1 MTEALREKALRLPMK
16 PGVYIMMD
24 ENREVIYVG
33 KAKKLK
39 NRVSSY
45 FRGSHD
51 AKTTAMVSRVS
62 DFDVIIANSEFE
74 ALVLENSLIKRH
86 MPYYNI
92 LLKDGKGYPFVRL
105 DLTEQYP
112 KFSIASKA
120 ENDGARYFGPFGG
133 RVLTREVIEAVC
145 KTFRLPTCSKK
156 FPRDIGKDR
165 PCLNHHMGACDAY
178 CRGTPG
184 ADDYRRIVS
193 EAGMVLDGKTAELCA
208 RLEREMLEAAETL
221 KFELA
226 SEKRDKLRAIQK
238 LETKQRVV
246 SGRSADSDAVGFV
259 RGEAKSCFVVLH
271 YIGGSLL
278 DKDFELLENPVEDD
292 GEAVSAILRQYYA
305 LRGVFPRNIY
315 LPCET
320 EDNSLLE
327 RLFSEQAGS
336 HVYVTTPQ
344 KGEKKRLVETANL
357 NAAEEINR
365 ATNRE
370 EKVLKTLQWLKDAL
384 GLERYPA
391 RIEAY
396 DISNTG
402 AADIVSSMTVFER
415 LKPVKKAYR
424 KFKIKGKDTPDD
436 YYSMYETLSR
446 RFERYLSG
454 DEKFD
459 TLPDIMLI
467 DGGSVH
473 ANIAR
478 RVLSEKGLSIPV
490 FGMVKDDRH
499 RTRALV
505 TPDGAE
511 IGISANPA
519 AFSFIGRIQEETHR
533 FAITYHRELRSKPLR
548 GSELDKIAGVGEKR
562 KAELLKHFKSVKA
575 IRSAAVEELAEAVP
589 KNAALAVYNYFH
601 KDEDK

>member
-33 KAKKLK
+33 KAKKLR

-51 AKTTAMVSRVS
+51 FKTTAMVSKVT

-74 ALVLENSLIKRH
+74 ALLLENSLIKRH

-105 DLTEQYP
+105 SLAEQYP
-112 KFSIASKA
+112 VFSIVSKA
-120 ENDGARYFGPFGG
+120 ENDGAKYLGPFGG
-133 RVLTREVIEAVC
+133 RNLTREIIRAVC
-145 KTFRLPTCSKK
+145 KTFKLPTCSRK

-165 PCLNHHMGACDAY
+165 PCLNHHMGSCDAY
-178 CRGTPG
+178 CRGVPG
-184 ADDYRRIVS
+184 AEEYRRTIA
-193 EAGMVLDGKTAELCA
+193 EAEMVLDGKTAELCA
-208 RLEREMLEAAETL
+208 RLEREMLEAAEDL
-221 KFELA
+221 KFEIA
-226 SEKRDKLRAIQK
+226 AEKRDKLKAIQK

-246 SGRSADSDAVGFV
+246 SGRSADSDVVGFV
-259 RGEAKSCFVVLH
+259 RGETKSCFVVLH

-278 DKDFELLENPVEDD
+278 DKDFELLDNPLEDD
-292 GEAVSAILRQYYA
+292 GEAVSALLRQYYT
-305 LRGVFPRNIY
+305 LRGVYPKNIY

-327 RLFSEQAGS
+327 RLFTEQAGS
-336 HVYVTTPQ
+336 NVYVTTPQ

-365 ATNRE
+365 VVSRE
-370 EKVLKTLQWLKDAL
+370 EKVLKTLQWLQDSL
-384 GLERYPA
+384 GLEKYPE

-402 AADIVSSMTVFER
+402 ASDIVASMTVFER
-415 LKPVKKAYR
+415 LKPIKREYR
-424 KFKIKGKDTPDD
+424 KFKIKGIDTPDD
-436 YYSMYETLSR
+436 YYSMYETVSR
-446 RFERYLSG
+446 RFERYLTG

-467 DGGSVH
+467 DGGSAH
-473 ANIAR
+473 AE
-478 RVLSEKGLSIPV
+478 RVMKALSEKGISIPV
-490 FGMVKDDRH
+490 FGMVKDERH
-499 RTRALV
+499 KTRALV
-505 TPDGAE
+505 TPEGEE

-519 AFSFIGRIQEETHR
+519 VFSFIGRIQEETHR

-562 KAELLKHFKSVKA
+562 KAQLLKHFKSIKA
-575 IRSAAVEELAEAVP
+575 IRAASLEELNKVVP
-589 KNAALAVYNYFH
+589 RNTAASVYNYYH
-601 KDEDK
+601 KNED

>member
-33 KAKKLK
+33 KAKKLR

-51 AKTTAMVSRVS
+51 FKTTAMVSKVT

-74 ALVLENSLIKRH
+74 ALLLENSLIKRH

-105 DLTEQYP
+105 SLAEQYP
-112 KFSIASKA
+112 VFSIVSKA
-120 ENDGARYFGPFGG
+120 ENDGAKYLGPFGG
-133 RVLTREVIEAVC
+133 RNLTREIIRAVC
-145 KTFRLPTCSKK
+145 KTFKLPTCSRK

-165 PCLNHHMGACDAY
+165 PCLNHHMGSCDAY
-178 CRGTPG
+178 CRGVPG
-184 ADDYRRIVS
+184 AEEYRRTIA
-193 EAGMVLDGKTAELCA
+193 EAEMVLDGKTAELCA
-208 RLEREMLEAAETL
+208 RLEREMLEAAEDL
-221 KFELA
+221 KFEIA
-226 SEKRDKLRAIQK
+226 AEKRDKLKAIQK

-246 SGRSADSDAVGFV
+246 SGRSADSDVVGFV
-259 RGEAKSCFVVLH
+259 RGETKSCFVVLH

-278 DKDFELLENPVEDD
+278 DKDFELLENPMEDD
-292 GEAVSAILRQYYA
+292 GEAVSALVRQYYT
-305 LRGVFPRNIY
+305 LRGVYPKNIY

-327 RLFSEQAGS
+327 RLFTEQAGS
-336 HVYVTTPQ
+336 NVYVTTPQ

-365 ATNRE
+365 VVSRE
-370 EKVLKTLQWLKDAL
+370 EKVLKTLQWLQDSL
-384 GLERYPA
+384 GLEKYPE

-402 AADIVSSMTVFER
+402 ASDIVASMTVFER
-415 LKPVKKAYR
+415 LKPIKREYR
-424 KFKIKGKDTPDD
+424 KFKIKGIDTPDD
-436 YYSMYETLSR
+436 YYSMYETVSR
-446 RFERYLSG
+446 RFERYLAG

-467 DGGSVH
+467 DGGSAH
-473 ANIAR
+473 AERAR
-478 RVLSEKGLSIPV
+478 KALSEKGISIPV
-490 FGMVKDDRH
+490 FGMVKDERH
-499 RTRALV
+499 KTRALV
-505 TPDGAE
+505 TPEGDE

-519 AFSFIGRIQEETHR
+519 VFSFIGRIQEETHR

-562 KAELLKHFKSVKA
+562 KAQLLKHFKSIKA
-575 IRSAAVEELAEAVP
+575 IRAASLEELNKVVP
-589 KNAALAVYNYFH
+589 RNTAASVYNYYH
-601 KDEDK
+601 KNED

>member
-33 KAKKLK
+33 KAKKLR

-51 AKTTAMVSRVS
+51 FKTTAMVSKVT

-74 ALVLENSLIKRH
+74 ALLLENSLIKRH

-105 DLTEQYP
+105 SLAEQYP
-112 KFSIASKA
+112 VFSIVSKA
-120 ENDGARYFGPFGG
+120 ENDGAKYLGPFGG
-133 RVLTREVIEAVC
+133 RNLTREIIRAVC
-145 KTFRLPTCSKK
+145 KTFKLPTCSRK

-165 PCLNHHMGACDAY
+165 PCLNHHMGSCDAY
-178 CRGTPG
+178 CRGVPG
-184 ADDYRRIVS
+184 AEEYRRTIA
-193 EAGMVLDGKTAELCA
+193 EAEMVLDGKTAELCA
-208 RLEREMLEAAETL
+208 RLEREMLEAAEDL
-221 KFELA
+221 KFEIA
-226 SEKRDKLRAIQK
+226 AEKRDKLKAIQK

-246 SGRSADSDAVGFV
+246 SGRSADSDVVGFV
-259 RGEAKSCFVVLH
+259 RGETKSCFVVLH

-278 DKDFELLENPVEDD
+278 DKDFELLENPMEDD
-292 GEAVSAILRQYYA
+292 GEAVSALLRQYYT
-305 LRGVFPRNIY
+305 LRGVYPKNIY

-327 RLFSEQAGS
+327 RLFTEQAGS
-336 HVYVTTPQ
+336 NVYVTTPQ

-365 ATNRE
+365 VVSRE
-370 EKVLKTLQWLKDAL
+370 EKVLKTLQWLQDSL
-384 GLERYPA
+384 GLEKYPE

-402 AADIVSSMTVFER
+402 ASDIVASMTVFER
-415 LKPVKKAYR
+415 LKPIKREYR
-424 KFKIKGKDTPDD
+424 KFKIKGIDTPDD
-436 YYSMYETLSR
+436 YYSMYETVSR
-446 RFERYLSG
+446 RFERYLAG

-467 DGGSVH
+467 DGGSAH
-473 ANIAR
+473 AERAR
-478 RVLSEKGLSIPV
+478 KALSEKGISIPV
-490 FGMVKDDRH
+490 FGMVKDERH
-499 RTRALV
+499 KTRALV
-505 TPDGAE
+505 TPEGEE

-519 AFSFIGRIQEETHR
+519 VFSFIGRIQEETHR

-562 KAELLKHFKSVKA
+562 KAQLLKHFKSIKA
-575 IRSAAVEELAEAVP
+575 IRAASLEELNKVVP
-589 KNAALAVYNYFH
+589 RNTAASVYNYYH
-601 KDEDK
+601 KNED

>member
-33 KAKKLK
+33 KAKKLR

-51 AKTTAMVSRVS
+51 FKTTAMVSKVT

-74 ALVLENSLIKRH
+74 ALLLENSLIKRH

-105 DLTEQYP
+105 SLAEQYP
-112 KFSIASKA
+112 VFSIVSKA
-120 ENDGARYFGPFGG
+120 ENDGAKYLGPFGG
-133 RVLTREVIEAVC
+133 RNLTREIIRAVC
-145 KTFRLPTCSKK
+145 KTFKLPTCSRK

-165 PCLNHHMGACDAY
+165 PCLNHHMGSCDAY
-178 CRGTPG
+178 CRGVPG
-184 ADDYRRIVS
+184 AEEYRRTIA
-193 EAGMVLDGKTAELCA
+193 EAEMVLDGKTAELCA
-208 RLEREMLEAAETL
+208 RLEREMLEAAEDL
-221 KFELA
+221 KFEIA
-226 SEKRDKLRAIQK
+226 AEKRDKLKAIQK
-238 LETKQRVV
+238 LGTKQRVV
-246 SGRSADSDAVGFV
+246 SGRSADSDVVGFV
-259 RGEAKSCFVVLH
+259 RGETKSCFVVLH

-278 DKDFELLENPVEDD
+278 DKDFELLENPMEDD
-292 GEAVSAILRQYYA
+292 GEAVSALVRQYYT
-305 LRGVFPRNIY
+305 LRGVYPKNIY

-327 RLFSEQAGS
+327 RLFTEQAGS
-336 HVYVTTPQ
+336 NVYVTTPQ

-365 ATNRE
+365 VVSRE
-370 EKVLKTLQWLKDAL
+370 EKVLKTLQWLQDSL
-384 GLERYPA
+384 GLEKYPE

-402 AADIVSSMTVFER
+402 ASDIVASMTVFER
-415 LKPVKKAYR
+415 LKPIKREYR
-424 KFKIKGKDTPDD
+424 KFKIKGIDTPDD
-436 YYSMYETLSR
+436 YYSMYETVSR
-446 RFERYLSG
+446 RFERYLAG

-467 DGGSVH
+467 DGGSAH
-473 ANIAR
+473 AERAR
-478 RVLSEKGLSIPV
+478 KALSEKGISIPV
-490 FGMVKDDRH
+490 FGMVKDERH
-499 RTRALV
+499 KTRALV
-505 TPDGAE
+505 TPEGEE

-519 AFSFIGRIQEETHR
+519 VFSFIGRIQEETHR

-562 KAELLKHFKSVKA
+562 KAQLLKHFKSIKA
-575 IRSAAVEELAEAVP
+575 IRAATLEELNKVVP
-589 KNAALAVYNYFH
+589 RNTAASVYNYYH
-601 KDEDK
+601 KNED

>member
-33 KAKKLK
+33 KAKKLR

-51 AKTTAMVSRVS
+51 FKTTAMVSKVT

-74 ALVLENSLIKRH
+74 ALLLENSLIKRH

-105 DLTEQYP
+105 SLAEQYP
-112 KFSIASKA
+112 VFSIVSKA
-120 ENDGARYFGPFGG
+120 ENDGAKYLGPFGG
-133 RVLTREVIEAVC
+133 RNLTREIIRAVC
-145 KTFRLPTCSKK
+145 KTFKLPTCSRK

-165 PCLNHHMGACDAY
+165 PCLNHHMGSCDAY
-178 CRGTPG
+178 CRGVPG
-184 ADDYRRIVS
+184 AEEYRRTIA
-193 EAGMVLDGKTAELCA
+193 EAEMVLDGKTAELCA
-208 RLEREMLEAAETL
+208 RLEREMLEAAEDL
-221 KFELA
+221 KFEIA
-226 SEKRDKLRAIQK
+226 AEKRDKLKAIQK
-238 LETKQRVV
+238 LGTKQRVV
-246 SGRSADSDAVGFV
+246 SGRSADSDVVGFV
-259 RGEAKSCFVVLH
+259 RGETKSCFVVLH

-278 DKDFELLENPVEDD
+278 DKDFELLENPMEDD
-292 GEAVSAILRQYYA
+292 GEAVSALVRQYYT
-305 LRGVFPRNIY
+305 LRGVYPKNIY

-327 RLFSEQAGS
+327 RLFTEQAGS
-336 HVYVTTPQ
+336 NVYVTTPQ

-365 ATNRE
+365 VVSRE
-370 EKVLKTLQWLKDAL
+370 EKVLKTLQWLQDSL
-384 GLERYPA
+384 GLEKYPE

-402 AADIVSSMTVFER
+402 ASDIVASMTVFER
-415 LKPVKKAYR
+415 LKPIKREYR
-424 KFKIKGKDTPDD
+424 KFKIKGIDTPDD
-436 YYSMYETLSR
+436 YYSMYETVSR
-446 RFERYLSG
+446 RFERYLAG

-467 DGGSVH
+467 DGGSAH
-473 ANIAR
+473 AERAR
-478 RVLSEKGLSIPV
+478 KALSEKGISIPV
-490 FGMVKDDRH
+490 FGMVKDERH
-499 RTRALV
+499 KTRALV
-505 TPDGAE
+505 TPEGDE

-519 AFSFIGRIQEETHR
+519 VFSFIGRIQEETHR

-562 KAELLKHFKSVKA
+562 KAQLLKHFKSIKA
-575 IRSAAVEELAEAVP
+575 IRAASLEELNKVVP
-589 KNAALAVYNYFH
+589 RNTAASVYNYYH
-601 KDEDK
+601 KNED

>member
-33 KAKKLK
+33 KAKKLR

-51 AKTTAMVSRVS
+51 FKTTAMVSKVT

-74 ALVLENSLIKRH
+74 ALLLENSLIKRH

-105 DLTEQYP
+105 SLAEQYP
-112 KFSIASKA
+112 VFSIVSKA
-120 ENDGARYFGPFGG
+120 ENDGAKYLGPFGG
-133 RVLTREVIEAVC
+133 RNLTREIIRAVC
-145 KTFRLPTCSKK
+145 KTFKLPTCSRK

-165 PCLNHHMGACDAY
+165 PCLNHHMGSCDAY
-178 CRGTPG
+178 CRGVPG
-184 ADDYRRIVS
+184 AEEYRRTIA
-193 EAGMVLDGKTAELCA
+193 EAEMVLDGKTAELCA
-208 RLEREMLEAAETL
+208 RLEREMLEAAEDL
-221 KFELA
+221 KFEIA
-226 SEKRDKLRAIQK
+226 AEKRDKLKAIQK

-246 SGRSADSDAVGFV
+246 SGRSADSDVVGFV
-259 RGEAKSCFVVLH
+259 RGETKSCFVVLH

-278 DKDFELLENPVEDD
+278 DKDFELLENPMEDD
-292 GEAVSAILRQYYA
+292 GEAVSALLRQYYT
-305 LRGVFPRNIY
+305 LRGVYPKNIY

-327 RLFSEQAGS
+327 RLFTEQAGS
-336 HVYVTTPQ
+336 NVYVTTPQ

-365 ATNRE
+365 VVSRE
-370 EKVLKTLQWLKDAL
+370 EKVLKTLQWLQDSL
-384 GLERYPA
+384 GLEKYPE

-402 AADIVSSMTVFER
+402 ASDIVASMTVFER
-415 LKPVKKAYR
+415 LKPIKREYR
-424 KFKIKGKDTPDD
+424 KFKIKGIDTPDD
-436 YYSMYETLSR
+436 YYSMYETVSR
-446 RFERYLSG
+446 RFERYLAG

-467 DGGSVH
+467 DGGSAH
-473 ANIAR
+473 AERAR
-478 RVLSEKGLSIPV
+478 KALSEKGISIPV
-490 FGMVKDDRH
+490 FGMVKDERH
-499 RTRALV
+499 KTRALV
-505 TPDGAE
+505 TPEGEE

-519 AFSFIGRIQEETHR
+519 VFSFIRRIQEETHR

-562 KAELLKHFKSVKA
+562 KAQLLKHFKSIKA
-575 IRSAAVEELAEAVP
+575 IRAASLEELNKVVP
-589 KNAALAVYNYFH
+589 RNTAASVYNYYH
-601 KDEDK
+601 KNED